1 MSLEARIFESHAHYD
16 DEQFDGDREELLT
29 GLKDSG
35 VEYVVNIGASFAG
48 CKQSIEL
55 AKQFPFVYATVG
67 IHPDE
72 VGCLDEDV
80 FAEIKRLLLL
90 EKVVAVGE
98 IGLDY
103 HWNVEEKEIQ
113 KKWFTRQLQLAR
125 ELDKPVVVHSRDA
138 TEDTL
143 EIIKSEGQGLRGVIH
158 CFSGSA
164 EIAREYVKLGYYIG
178 IGGVITF
185 KNANKLKVVVEETP
199 LESLLLE
206 TDAPYLSPVPYRGK
220 RNDSSKLKYVA
231 EEIAEIKGVSY
242 EAVLAATYQNGKELY
257 GI

>member
-16 DEQFDGDREELLT
+16 DEQFDEDRAKLLA

-35 VEYVVNIGASFAG
+35 VEYVVNIGASFGG

-55 AKQFPFVYATVG
+55 AKQYSFVYATVG

-72 VGCLDEDV
+72 VGCLDENI
-80 FAEIKRLLLL
+80 FAEIKSLLLL
-90 EKVVAVGE
+90 DKVVAVGE

-113 KKWFTRQLQLAR
+113 KKWFIRQLQLAR
-125 ELDKPVVVHSRDA
+125 ELDKPVVIHSRDA

-178 IGGVITF
+178 VGGVITF
-185 KNANKLKVVVEETP
+185 KNANKLKAVVEETP
-199 LESLLLE
+199 LEYLLLE

-220 RNDSSKLKYVA
+220 RNDSSMLKYVA

-242 EAVLAATYQNGKELY
+242 EEVLVTTYQNGKALY